1 MRRLPIFFV
10 LDCSESM
17 IGDNLKKMNDGLQT
31 IVSDL
36 KKDPHALE
44 TAWISVIA
52 FAGVAQTIVP
62 LVEVVSFYPPRL
74 PLGGGTSL
82 GAAIRELTKQI
93 DEQVRKTTQERKGD
107 WKPVVYLLTDG
118 RPTDDITPEITRWKT
133 HYASKVNLIAIG
145 LGASADLSTL
155 RQLTENVL
163 LFTDAQEGD
172 FTRFIKW
179 ITASVTA
186 HSRSVGEE
194 APPLLSTT
202 GSIVR
207 LAKDE
212 VARAYDENCVILVG
226 RCNKSRRP
234 YLMKYERPNVNLS
247 SLNFKLNI
255 NGFNL
260 AGCFPID
267 DDYFAWSD
275 ASASALQVNTSELH
289 GAPGC
294 PHCGNASAFAMCSCG
309 KLLCINGPET
319 VICPWC
325 DNNISFSENGGVEDF
340 DVNRGRG

>member
-44 TAWISVIA
+44 SAWISVIA

-194 APPLLSTT
+194 APPLLPTT

>member
-133 HYASKVNLIAIG
+133 HYASKINLIAIG

-194 APPLLSTT
+194 APPLLPTT

>member
-194 APPLLSTT
+194 APPLLPTT